1 MVYNPATC
9 CCKGSVCLWFFFTM
23 TLLQTMLIEIC
34 CLQFECSCVLSTT
47 YILQCI
53 FSPGFLFLFYIFYSF
68 SHPSLSLQFIFP
80 YKRELYSGAFI
91 ECSKLWAVSWTKGTC
106 GEQHEAF
113 SVAVYLYITC
123 TVILVS
129 KHVNPAWA
137 VEYEVLPLDSQ
148 GILKVILESCNLCQ
162 EREKFGGN
170 SKFELQ
176 FLLWWKFDL
185 SGF

>member
-1 MVYNPATC
+1 M
-9 CCKGSVCLWFFFTM
+9 
-23 TLLQTMLIEIC
+23 LLQRFSLFVVFFHYDSIADYVNWNLLPSVWMLMHSVHHIY
-34 CLQFECSCVLSTT
+34 FAMN
-47 YILQCI
+47 
-53 FSPGFLFLFYIFYSF
+53 FSPGFLFLFYNFYAF

-80 YKRELYSGAFI
+80 SNRELYSGAFI

-129 KHVNPAWA
+129 KHVNPAWT

-148 GILKVILESCNLCQ
+148 AILKVILESCNLCQ

-185 SGF
+185 SGL